1 MKKSWISCAVFAAL
15 TGPAWGQKVEV
26 QKPDPGQIVHIR
38 TALNHLTILELH
50 EPVVTVAVGSPAF
63 KVEWRENKVFIE
75 PTDDNVAT
83 NLFVWTASG
92 RLNYELDP
100 AGSVPEMVFA
110 IDQPPSP
117 VTAAE
122 SANKAGPPKLVSPT
136 DVLIGIRAIRM
147 FGAVSD
153 KKRVAVYLRD
163 IYEHDGQLFIRYSI
177 SNETERAYTPG
188 VPQVVA
194 LNSPRYH
201 QSLYALAHFQLSPRE
216 AERVKARGEAPV
228 TVAGAEIES
237 SRIDP
242 GQETTGI
249 VAIKLPETRV
259 HPSVIRLTFLA
270 APAGPVS
277 AILVL

>member
-1 MKKSWISCAVFAAL
+1 MSPSLRLQSEALHSRSSGAKTRCSSNPRMTTWRRIS
-15 TGPAWGQKVEV
+15 
-26 QKPDPGQIVHIR
+26 
-38 TALNHLTILELH
+38 
-50 EPVVTVAVGSPAF
+50 S
-63 KVEWRENKVFIE
+63 
-75 PTDDNVAT
+75 
-83 NLFVWTASG
+83 SG
-92 RLNYELDP
+92 RHP
-100 AGSVPEMVFA
+100 GGSTTNWIRRVLCRKWC
-110 IDQPPSP
+110 SP
-117 VTAAE
+117 LTSLPLRQWHRK
-122 SANKAGPPKLVSPT
+122 SANKAGPPKLVSPA
-136 DVLIGIRAIRM
+136 DVLIGTKAIRM

-188 VPQVVA
+188 IPQVVA

-259 HPSVIRLTFLA
+259 HPAVIRLTFLA
-270 APAGPVS
+270 APAGPVN
-277 AILVL
+277 ALLVL